1 MTISTTFPFGA
12 SIKRRE
18 DPRLISG
25 LGTYVDDIKMVGML
39 HLALVRSPY
48 AHAYIVSVDTSA
60 AKAAEGVVAVY
71 TGEELADQLGSL
83 ICGWVVPDTKEV
95 PHPPLAIGKVRCV
108 GRRGGR
114 RGRHRPLDRRR
125 RRRARGR
132 GLRAA
137 GRRGER
143 RGGHEGR
150 RAAGTRRGDQ
160 QQRLRVGGRRR
171 RRRPGRE
178 RVRGARLAAYR
189 QPATHPQLH
198 GG

>member
-1 MTISTTFPFGA
+1 MTTSTTSPFGA

-48 AHAYIVSVDTSA
+48 AHANIVSVDTSA

-108 GRRGGR
+108 GDAVAAVVATDPSIAADAATLVDVDYE
-114 RGRHRPLDRRR
+114 PLD
-125 RRRARGR
+125 AVANAEEATKDGAPLVHDEVTNNK
-132 GLRAA
+132 GF
-137 GRRGER
+137 EW
-143 RGGHEGR
+143 E
-150 RAAGTRRGDQ
+150 
-160 QQRLRVGGRRR
+160 VGG
-171 RRRPGRE
+171 GDVDQAASE
-178 RVRGARLAAYR
+178 SEVRV
-189 QPATHPQLH
+189 
-198 GG
+198 